1 MKFIDLF
8 AGIGGFHSG
17 LSQAGHKC
25 VGWVE
30 YDKYARQSYQAM
42 YETEGLYSG
51 KDIREVTADELPYAD
66 IWTFGSPCQDISLA
80 GKRSGLSGQKSSLFF
95 EVIRLLHEKDG
106 GRRNLPGC
114 LWKTFVTCYQAMEDL
129 ISLECSL
136 KWTRSATM
144 SNGMFLTLPSS
155 HPKIV
160 SGSTLSAILEGNT
173 PSKYFLSTPRASKF
187 LSQL

>member
-1 MKFIDLF
+1 MKFLDLF

-17 LSQAGHKC
+17 LAQAGHEC

-42 YETEGLYSG
+42 YEMEGLYSG
-51 KDIREVTADELPYAD
+51 KDISKVTAAELPDAD

-106 GRRNLPGC
+106 GGAE
-114 LWKTFVTCYQAMEDL
+114 TFLAAYG
-129 ISLECSL
+129 
-136 KWTRSATM
+136 KRS
-144 SNGMFLTLPSS
+144 
-155 HPKIV
+155 
-160 SGSTLSAILEGNT
+160 
-173 PSKYFLSTPRASKF
+173 
-187 LSQL
+187 

>member
-17 LSQAGHKC
+17 LAQAGHEC

-51 KDIREVTADELPYAD
+51 KDISKVTAAELPDAD

-80 GKRSGLSGQKSSLFF
+80 GKRSGLSGRIGIRGDASRMFF

-106 GRRNLPGC
+106 GGAE
-114 LWKTFVTCYQAMEDL
+114 TFLAAYG
-129 ISLECSL
+129 
-136 KWTRSATM
+136 KRS
-144 SNGMFLTLPSS
+144 
-155 HPKIV
+155 
-160 SGSTLSAILEGNT
+160 
-173 PSKYFLSTPRASKF
+173 
-187 LSQL
+187 